1 MRRYAYTLILCLGCL
16 ALPAGAQRPAY
27 LDPAKPVDERVQDLL
42 SRMTLEEKIGQM
54 NISWATGY
62 EGTRQGVLGGEPTRT
77 GCLTPVSMTLGW
89 GTDITAGPRK
99 VAEMDNEVKILAV
112 SSNRL
117 RIPLLHVEEGVHG
130 LFVPG
135 ATIFPQPIG
144 LGATFDLDLIR
155 QVAEA
160 MGDEARAMGVQQ
172 VSTSPVLDVLR
183 DPRMGRIEQSF
194 GEDPFLV
201 ARIGVAWV
209 KGLHRKGVAAMPS
222 HFAGQGEARRGIEHG
237 PAEVSERTF
246 REVCLYPFE
255 AAFKEGGALAL
266 MVAYNEVGGVPCHAN
281 GYLLTHILRDEWN
294 FKGYALAD
302 SRGVEML
309 HDRHFVAAT
318 LKDAGRMAA
327 EAGVDCNFPQSH
339 AFGGLLLE
347 CVREGR
353 VSETTINRAVARI
366 LRVKFLRGLFE
377 ARPVDPE
384 QTARI
389 VDSPTHRELARQA
402 ARESIVL
409 LRNEGILLP
418 LRKDLRSVLVVGP
431 NADKPRN
438 LLGGYTAYPGPT
450 KVVTP
455 LEGFRS
461 RISAQTDLQYLE
473 GCPVLG
479 GSDSA
484 IAEAAA
490 AAKKTDVAIVVVG
503 DSTDT
508 VGEGKDR
515 ADLNLPGRQLEL
527 VKAIQ
532 AAGKPVVLVLTT
544 GRPTSI
550 PWEATNVAA
559 ILEAWLP
566 GEEAG
571 NAIADVLFGDY
582 NPGGKLPFT
591 IPRSV
596 GQLPLVVYDKPL
608 PIRKYVDLD
617 PSPLYSFGYGLSYTT
632 FRYSNLRLEARTI
645 RRAGTVNVMA
655 DIENTGDRK
664 GDEAALLFVRHLYSS
679 VTRPLKMLKGFQRM
693 TLGPGEKKTVKFT
706 LPAEDLALY
715 DRDMRRVVE
724 PGTFK
729 VMVGGLEGQFEVVE

>member
-1 MRRYAYTLILCLGCL
+1 MRWCACVLIFGLSYL
-16 ALPAGAQRPAY
+16 ATPASAQRPVY
-27 LDPAKPVDERVQDLL
+27 LDPSKPIEERVRDLL

-62 EGTRQGVLGGEPTRT
+62 EGTRQGVIGGEPTRT
-77 GCLTPVSMTLGW
+77 GCVTPVSMTLGW
-89 GTDITAGPRK
+89 GTDIMAGPRK
-99 VAEMDNEVKILAV
+99 VAEMDNEVKTLAMN
-112 SSNRL
+112 SNRL
-117 RIPLLHVEEGVHG
+117 HIPLLHVEEGVHG

-144 LGATFDLDLIR
+144 LGATFDVELIR
-155 QVAEA
+155 RLAEA
-160 MGDEARAMGVQQ
+160 MGAEARAMGVQQ
-172 VSTSPVLDVLR
+172 VSTSPVLDVMR
-183 DPRMGRIEQSF
+183 DARMGRIEQSF
-194 GEDPFLV
+194 SEDPFVV

-209 KGLHRKGVAAMPS
+209 QGLLSKGVAAMPS
-222 HFAGQGEARRGIEHG
+222 HFCGQGEARRGIEHG

-255 AAFKEGGALAL
+255 AAFKEGGALAV
-266 MVAYNEVGGVPCHAN
+266 MVGYNEVGGIPCHAN
-281 GYLLTHILRDEWN
+281 GHLLTQILREEWN

-327 EAGVDCNFPQSH
+327 VAGVDCNFPQSH
-339 AFGGLLLE
+339 ALGRLLLE
-347 CVREGR
+347 AVREGK
-353 VSETTINRAVARI
+353 VSEETINRAVARI
-366 LRVKFLRGLFE
+366 LRVKFLLGLFE

-384 QTARI
+384 QTTRI
-389 VDSPTHRELARQA
+389 VDSPAHRELARQA

-409 LRNEGILLP
+409 LKNEGNLLP
-418 LRKDLRSVLVVGP
+418 LKRELRSILVVGP
-431 NADKPRN
+431 DADKPRN

-455 LEGFRS
+455 LEGIRNK
-461 RISAQTDLQYLE
+461 IAAQTEVKYLE

-490 AAKKTDVAIVVVG
+490 AARTADVTIVVAG

-515 ADLNLPGRQLEL
+515 ADLNLPGRQLDL
-527 VKAIQ
+527 VKAVQ
-532 AAGKPVVLVLTT
+532 ACGKPAVLVLVT
-544 GRPTSI
+544 GRPSSI
-550 PWEATNVAA
+550 RWEATNVAA
-559 ILEAWLP
+559 IIEAWLP

-571 NAIADVLFGDY
+571 NALADVLFGDY

-591 IPRSV
+591 FPRFV

-608 PIRKYVDLD
+608 PIRKYVDQD
-617 PSPLYSFGYGLSYTT
+617 PSPLYPFGYGLSYTT
-632 FRYSNLRLEARTI
+632 FRCSHLQLESQTMRCT
-645 RRAGTVNVMA
+645 GVMNVTV
-655 DIENTGDRK
+655 DIENTGARK
-664 GDEAALLFVRHLYSS
+664 GDEAVLLFVRQMYSS
-679 VTRPLKMLKGFQRM
+679 VTRPLKMLKGFQRI
-693 TLGPGEKKTVKFT
+693 TLEPGEKRSIRFA
-706 LPAEDLALY
+706 LPARELALY
-715 DRDMRRVVE
+715 NREMRRVVE

-729 VMVGGLEGQFEVVE
+729 VMVGGLEDTFEITE

>member
-1 MRRYAYTLILCLGCL
+1 
-16 ALPAGAQRPAY
+16 
-27 LDPAKPVDERVQDLL
+27 
-42 SRMTLEEKIGQM
+42 
-54 NISWATGY
+54 
-62 EGTRQGVLGGEPTRT
+62 
-77 GCLTPVSMTLGW
+77 MTLGW
-89 GTDITAGPRK
+89 GTDIMAGPRK

-117 RIPLLHVEEGVHG
+117 SIPLLHVEEGVHG

-194 GEDPFLV
+194 SEDPFLV

-209 KGLHRKGVAAMPS
+209 KGLQSKGVAAMPS

-266 MVAYNEVGGVPCHAN
+266 MVAYNEVGGIPCHAN
-281 GYLLTHILRDEWN
+281 GYLLTQILRDEWK

-309 HDRHFVAAT
+309 YDRHFVAAN

-327 EAGVDCNFPQSH
+327 EAGVDCNFPQSY
-339 AFGGLLLE
+339 AFGSLLLE
-347 CVREGR
+347 NVREGK
-353 VSETTINRAVARI
+353 VSESTINRAVARI
-366 LRVKFLRGLFE
+366 LRVKFLLGLFE

-409 LRNEGILLP
+409 LKNEGNLLP

-431 NADKPRN
+431 NAKNPRN

-455 LEGFRS
+455 LEGIRS
-461 RISAQTDLQYLE
+461 KISAQTDLQHLE

-532 AAGKPVVLVLTT
+532 AAGRPVVLVLIT

-550 PWEATNVAA
+550 AWEATNVAA

-596 GQLPLVVYDKPL
+596 GQLHLVVYDKPL

-617 PSPLYSFGYGLSYTT
+617 PSPLYPFGYGLSYTT
-632 FRYSNLRLEARTI
+632 FRYSNLRLEAKTI
-645 RRAGTVNVMA
+645 RRTGAINVMV

-679 VTRPLKMLKGFQRM
+679 VTRPLKMLKGFHRI

-715 DRDMRRVVE
+715 DRDMRRIVE

-729 VMVGGLEGQFEVVE
+729 VMVGGLEGAFEVVE